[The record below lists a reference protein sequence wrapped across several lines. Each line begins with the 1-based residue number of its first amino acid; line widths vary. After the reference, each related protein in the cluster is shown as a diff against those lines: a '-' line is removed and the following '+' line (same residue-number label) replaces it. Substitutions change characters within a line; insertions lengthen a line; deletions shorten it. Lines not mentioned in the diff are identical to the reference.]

1 VRNPQVN
8 WTSVDDIIYSCANQA
23 GEDKR
28 NVGRMADLLAGLP
41 VEVPATTVNLLCG
54 SSMDCIGMAAR
65 LCWGILWA

>member
-54 SSMDCIGMAAR
+54 TSMDCSGMAAR
-65 LCWGILWA
+65 LRWGILWA